1 METLLLAFVGTPGI
15 ALLATL
21 FIPEKNENTLSRL
34 IIWAMGSYTI
44 FTTLFIALWAWNGFQ
59 AYNVEELYLFRSEN
73 YNFFIDFYFDKVSAV
88 YLLMAGILSYLISV
102 YSRVY
107 LHKEAGYKRF
117 FITFLVFFISI
128 QIIVLSGNFETLF
141 VGWEILGV
149 TSFLLIAFYRYRYL
163 PVRNGMKVFSMY
175 RVADVGILLTMWLSH
190 HLWHENITFLQLNN
204 SEAVS
209 EHITAH
215 PPTATIISLC
225 IILAACVKSAQ
236 FPFSSWLPRAM
247 EGPTPSSAIFYG
259 SIAAHIGVFL
269 LLRTEPFWSQIPY
282 VKIIII
288 AIGLV
293 TALLATVAAQVQY
306 SVKAQIA
313 YASVAQIG
321 LIFIEVAFGLDY
333 LALFHMMGNAFF
345 RSYQLLISPSVVA
358 YAIREQFYQF
368 KPVKWIG
375 KSKARQRLDATLY
388 VLGLNEWKLDSA
400 LYKIFW
406 NPIKTMGRPLTKFT
420 PKPLVHFGLAILPIP
435 FFFMESLGDSQ
446 FGHQLLPLCFGGV
459 GLLLV
464 IRTFAERKNALLAWV
479 MLVFAHVWVLL
490 AVFFNEHFGMGQ
502 ALFYISGVLLSGIVG
517 YVLLVRLKKQ
527 SHYDLND
534 YYGLSYKYPTGTFLL
549 LLCCLGLMGFPITT
563 TFIGEDLLFTH
574 IEEHQVLL
582 AALVSFNFVLS
593 GISIMRLFSRIT
605 MGPFKGEDI
614 PVARR
619 SS

>member
-1 METLLLAFVGTPGI
+1 MELILLAFVGIPAL

-21 FIPEKNENTLSRL
+21 FVPEKNEKVLSGL
-34 IIWAMGSYTI
+34 IIWAMGFHTL
-44 FTTLFIALWAWNGFQ
+44 FTTVFIGWWIWNGFPD
-59 AYNVEELYLFRSEN
+59 YNIEDLYLYRSET

-117 FITFLVFFISI
+117 FITFLVFFISV

-141 VGWEILGV
+141 IGWEILGV
-149 TSFLLIAFYRYRYL
+149 TSFLLIAFYRYRYI

-190 HLWHENITFLQLNN
+190 HLWHKNITFLQLNN

-215 PPTATIISLC
+215 PLTAVIISLC

-259 SIAAHIGVFL
+259 SIASHIGVFL

-282 VKIIII
+282 VNLVII
-288 AIGLV
+288 AIGLI
-293 TALLATVAAQVQY
+293 TALLATVVAQVQS

-321 LIFIEVAFGLDY
+321 LIFIEIAFGLDY

-345 RSYQLLISPSVVA
+345 RSYQLLISPSVVV
-358 YAIREQFYQF
+358 YAIREQFYQLE
-368 KPVKWIG
+368 PVEWIG
-375 KSKARQRLDATLY
+375 NSKLRQRLDATLY
-388 VLGLNEWKLDSA
+388 VMGLNEWNLDSI
-400 LYKIFW
+400 LYKVFW
-406 NPIKTMGRPLTKFT
+406 NPVKAIGKSLANFT
-420 PKPLVHFGLAILPIP
+420 PRKAVHFGLALLPLP
-435 FFFMESLGDSQ
+435 FFFLNSLGSSTL
-446 FGHQLLPLCFGGV
+446 GHQLYPLGFAAI
-459 GLLLV
+459 GLLLI
-464 IRTFAERKNALLAWV
+464 IRSFAERKDALLAWV
-479 MLVFAHVWVLL
+479 MLIFSHVWVLL
-490 AVFFNEHFGMGQ
+490 AVYFNEHFGLRH
-502 ALFYISGVLLSGIVG
+502 ALFYISGIFLSGLLG
-517 YVLLVRLKKQ
+517 YLLLRYLKKQ
-527 SHYDLND
+527 AYFDLHD
-534 YYGLSYKYPTGTFLL
+534 YYGLSYKYPAATFLL
-549 LLCCLGLMGFPITT
+549 QLCCLGLMGFPITT

-582 AALVSFNFVLS
+582 AALVAFNFVLN
-593 GISIMRLFSRIT
+593 GISVMRLYSRVA
-605 MGPFKGEDI
+605 MGPYKAWDI